1 MSGVIRKST
10 LQSVIPDD
18 LFLFLISNDLN
29 FKTMNLKTN
38 LALLLIL
45 ISAIFVSAQEVF
57 RNKDLTIT
65 KLEKNMWVVET
76 TDNTTMYIIE
86 GSKKAMLIDTGTK
99 SEKLDSVVKLVTK
112 KPLIVMITHIHP
124 DHAGNIKYFDQIYFH
139 PGDTVLMRM
148 MNVEYNGKVNFV
160 KDGEKF
166 DLGGTTIEVLHI
178 PGHTPGSIVLLD
190 RQTGNCYSGDAFGSG
205 QVWMQLLPHV
215 SMAIYAESCRKM
227 EALMDKGITRIYC
240 GHYPYVKKAFDK
252 TYMTE
257 MRQLA
262 EELSKGTAPE
272 GEPYP
277 TKVGIGTQNPMITTK
292 GSVSIVY
299 DPEKIN

>member
-1 MSGVIRKST
+1 MT
-10 LQSVIPDD
+10 
-18 LFLFLISNDLN
+18 FFFFLIFNDLI
-29 FKTMNLKTN
+29 FKPMNIKSN
-38 LALLLIL
+38 LALFLIL
-45 ISAIFVSAQEVF
+45 ISAIYTSAQEVF
-57 RNKDLTIT
+57 RNKDLTIS
-65 KLEKNMWVVET
+65 KLEKNVWVVET

-86 GSKKAMLIDTGTK
+86 GTQKAMLIDTGTK
-99 SEKLDSVVKLVTK
+99 CEKLDEVISQITK
-112 KPLIVMITHIHP
+112 KPLIVMVTHIHP

-148 MNVEYNGKVNFV
+148 MKVAYNGKINFV

-166 DLGGTTIEVLHI
+166 DLGGTTIEVLHT

-190 RQTGNCYSGDAFGSG
+190 RKAGNCYSGDAFGSG

-215 SMAIYAESCRKM
+215 SMAVYAESCRTM

-272 GEPYP
+272 GKPYP
-277 TKVGIGTQNPMITTK
+277 TKVGIAMTK
-292 GSVSIVY
+292 N
-299 DPEKIN
+299 ELK